1 VAVALGIPP
10 SYFLKVCRFYRRH
23 KTTEGGERGAGGG
36 PRAPDT
42 CLLSYVLSSD
52 CCFSLVEEEAQ
63 EVFFEVKAGA
73 LLCHIRR
80 KSMRFVTWL

>member
-36 PRAPDT
+36 ARAPRHVFAKL
-42 CLLSYVLSSD
+42 C
-52 CCFSLVEEEAQ
+52 VEQ
-63 EVFFEVKAGA
+63 
-73 LLCHIRR
+73 
-80 KSMRFVTWL
+80 